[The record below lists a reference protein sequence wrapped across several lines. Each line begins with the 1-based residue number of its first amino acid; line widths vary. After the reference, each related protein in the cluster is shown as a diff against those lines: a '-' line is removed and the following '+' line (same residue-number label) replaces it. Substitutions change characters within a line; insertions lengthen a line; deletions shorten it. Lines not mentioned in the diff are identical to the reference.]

1 MSEPRH
7 VEAILVAGVAASGKS
22 AFGCALAARLRWTLL
37 DLDTLTNPLFEYA
50 GGDDRASRAS
60 TTNPLARSELDRA
73 RYACLYDSARENLSV
88 GQNVILV
95 APFTS
100 ERTSRHEWEGVPGR
114 LGIRSDFVHLVWL
127 DTPILEVARRMS
139 QRAASRDVG
148 KLATLEPT
156 DAVAP
161 PAVDHLRLDGML
173 EPARQVELF
182 LREREL
188 LRR

>member
-22 AFGCALAARLRWTLL
+22 AFARALAARLRWMLL

-50 GGDDRASRAS
+50 GGDYRAS
-60 TTNPLARSELDRA
+60 TTNPSARSEFDRA

-100 ERTSRHEWEGVPGR
+100 ERTSRREWEGVPGR

-127 DTPILEVARRMS
+127 DTPVLEVARRMS
-139 QRAASRDVG
+139 QRAASRDAG
-148 KLATLEPT
+148 KLATLETT

>member
-22 AFGCALAARLRWTLL
+22 AFARALAARLRWTLL

-50 GGDDRASRAS
+50 GGDYRAS
-60 TTNPLARSELDRA
+60 TTNPSARSELDRA

-100 ERTSRHEWEGVPGR
+100 ERTSRREWEGVPGR

-139 QRAASRDVG
+139 QRAASRDAG